1 MTKLYLALLSIASV
15 FLMTSCQKDFE
26 IPLTDESIDSLT
38 TASEEKVADSV
49 IINFLW
55 VKTTNQY
62 SNLIGARF
70 ELRDEQDSLI
80 LSVLDIMNNN
90 DSVFIF
96 EPHKEIPVGNYKLL
110 TKSPTGMIIDNTT
123 LAFEYDK
130 YLDEIVMEQSNV
142 TYFMKFTWTYPNP
155 FKTE

>member
-1 MTKLYLALLSIASV
+1 MTKQYLAVLSIVSV
-15 FLMTSCQKDFE
+15 FLLASCQKDFE
-26 IPLTDESIDSLT
+26 MPLKDESSDSPFVT
-38 TASEEKVADSV
+38 TNEKLADSV

-55 VKTTNQY
+55 VKTANQY

-80 LSVLDIMNNN
+80 LSVLDIINEN

-96 EPHKEIPVGNYKLL
+96 QPNKEIPVGNYKLL
-110 TKSPTGMIIDNTT
+110 TKSPTGVVIDNSV
-123 LAFEYDK
+123 LSFEYDK
-130 YLDEIVMEQSNV
+130 YLDEIVLEQSNA
-142 TYFMKFTWTYPNP
+142 TYYMKFTWTYPNP